1 MPRSGSSALHGVN
14 LNFFKKETTYLKT
27 LRTKLNH
34 LEIKRNIQTLSTMEG
49 ITLNILYVSLNLVPL
64 FSYLMKK

>member
-34 LEIKRNIQTLSTMEG
+34 LQIKRNIQTLSTMEG

>member
-1 MPRSGSSALHGVN
+1 MPRSGSSALHGVS

>member
-49 ITLNILYVSLNLVPL
+49 ITLNILYVSLNLIPL